1 MTFYLNC
8 PYLCCVNDKQTKEDS
23 VMLDTKIQK
32 ELTNDEYRAIQ
43 GWSSTQIKSVVKHS
57 VRKALI
63 PIADSDA
70 LRMGRA
76 FHTVM
81 ESVEAFDRD
90 YAVFDDTEIVFSI
103 QRERPNISVPSMT
116 KEYKQ
121 ARKQFEQENQGKEIV
136 SLDDFN
142 TLLMMRENAFSNP
155 QVEAIM
161 QSADKTY
168 VEQSY
173 RKSVHIDSHQAS
185 VLVKARPDLIVHM
198 GNSSYKMIDWK
209 SCRDASP
216 KGFRS
221 DFFKYRYDVQAVVY
235 CDVVGIDPRDF
246 LFVALEKEA
255 PYLCAVYGMTDE
267 VIEVASRDYENALV
281 SIARYENEMDE
292 GGLTKDIVWI

>member
-1 MTFYLNC
+1 
-8 PYLCCVNDKQTKEDS
+8 
-23 VMLDTKIQK
+23 MLDTKIQK
-32 ELTNDEYRAIQ
+32 ELTNDEYRAIE

-81 ESVEAFDRD
+81 ESVEAFEQE
-90 YAVFDDTEIVFSI
+90 YAVFNDAELVLKIKQD
-103 QRERPNISVPSMT
+103 RPSISVPSMT

-121 ARKQFEQENQGKEIV
+121 ARKQFEQENEGKQIV
-136 SLDDFN
+136 SLDDYN
-142 TLLMMRENAFSNP
+142 TLSIMRDNAFKHPEVTS
-155 QVEAIM
+155 IM
-161 QSADKTY
+161 QLAQNIE

-173 RKSVHIDSHQAS
+173 RRDVRVEHEQTNI
-185 VLVKARPDLIVHM
+185 LVKARPDMIVDM
-198 GNSSYKMIDWK
+198 GDMGYKMIDWK

-221 DFFKYRYDVQAVVY
+221 DFFRYRYDVQAVVY